1 MIDKETY
8 KRELIRMWDSVR
20 TKGKGEKNC
29 FWANC
34 YKCQLFK
41 CCGDVF
47 NAYEAIEAVEKWSKE
62 HQKWEE

>member
-1 MIDKETY
+1 MIDKEEY
-8 KRELIRMWDSVR
+8 KRELVRMWDSVR
-20 TKGKGEKNC
+20 AKGKGEKNC

-62 HQKWEE
+62 HKIAR